1 MLGTFLD
8 VAEAEGRE
16 RLTGGEKAAMVA
28 GGLSARVEAAVPARV
43 RTGVASILVGLLG
56 AFGLFSGAVFEWA
69 PWGGAARA
77 HILAQLTA
85 FNGQTFGPFLSPF
98 ALVAAA
104 AIAALLACLFAPEWL
119 YRCVLAATVIGG
131 AAVSVMAHDGTGG
144 FAFLR
149 ATPPLFAS
157 VVAAFAFL
165 APRPQKA
172 PVLFSGGAW
181 LTVFVVS
188 PALWGP
194 LPLSHLVSGYPYG
207 APIFFDDVIPPALTY
222 FGSLLTLLIAA
233 MLIATHRARFA
244 AIIVLASVPFAL
256 LSAVHGWFGR
266 DPIYLVVLGTAYAVV
281 IAIPV
286 IRSTRPIQAADS
298 NPDPR
303 LLA

>member
-1 MLGTFLD
+1 
-8 VAEAEGRE
+8 
-16 RLTGGEKAAMVA
+16 MVA
-28 GGLSARVEAAVPARV
+28 GGLSARVEAVVPARV

-77 HILAQLTA
+77 HILAQVTA
-85 FNGQTFGPFLSPF
+85 VDGQTLGPFLSPF
-98 ALVAAA
+98 ALVTAA
-104 AIAALLACLFAPEWL
+104 AIAALLACLFAPERL
-119 YRCVLAATVIGG
+119 YRGVLVATVIGG
-131 AAVSVMAHDGTGG
+131 AAVAAMAHDGTGG
-144 FAFLR
+144 FEFLR

-165 APRPQKA
+165 APRPHKA

-194 LPLSHLVSGYPYG
+194 LPLSHLISGYPYG
-207 APIFFDDVIPPALTY
+207 APIFFDDVIQPALAY

-233 MLIATHRARFA
+233 MLMAAHRARFA
-244 AIIVLASVPFAL
+244 AIIVLASVPFAF

-266 DPIYLVVLGTAYAVV
+266 DPIYLVILGAAYALVV
-281 IAIPV
+281 VFTIIRLKRPV
-286 IRSTRPIQAADS
+286 QATDS
-298 NPDPR
+298 NR
-303 LLA
+303 GSQLLEQRR